1 MRRFGNWL
9 QASLVRFVILL
20 IVLQA
25 INTLVLT
32 TIGGT
37 MAVIAG
43 MVTVLMIVWLTT
55 LYVGRD
61 SR

>member
-9 QASLVRFVILL
+9 QASLVRFVVLL
-20 IVLQA
+20 IILQA

-32 TIGGT
+32 TMGGI

-43 MVTVLMIVWLTT
+43 IVTVLLIIWLTT